1 MAVKIT
7 KIKYTI
13 RCVIIRKLKFE
24 NYKNCLGATQLEK
37 KIIYLE
43 KNKIDIHSLNKIIKN
58 LIITINNK

>member
-13 RCVIIRKLKFE
+13 RRVIIRKLKFE
-24 NYKNCLGATQLEK
+24 NYENCLGATQLEK
-37 KIIYLE
+37 KINYLE

-58 LIITINNK
+58 L